1 MIWIVKIHQ
10 QKNGE
15 SSKINNILFV
25 ELYNKKCMIQNKNCT
40 PETPLNMEALK
51 KNSPQFQQGKI
62 HLNENTDFTD
72 DFFLGSRAP
81 LDPSKVLLPH
91 TVAATVPAIGPWKSP
106 LV

>member
-10 QKNGE
+10 QKKRRKFQNQQHIVCGT
-15 SSKINNILFV
+15 V
-25 ELYNKKCMIQNKNCT
+25 QQKCMIQNKNCT
-40 PETPLNMEALK
+40 PETPLNMEAIK
-51 KNSPQFQQGKI
+51 KKSPQFQQGKI

-81 LDPSKVLLPH
+81 LDPSKILLPH